1 MAKKKIKKKRKRI
14 AIQPL
19 VTRAII
25 SNSNF
30 QQATLQQKK
39 KYFPLHRDFR
49 ISANI
54 IKLVAANLAL
64 CENIKEKD
72 KETKD
77 GSTVQVRR
85 RNKDEGKDRRKGQT

>member
-1 MAKKKIKKKRKRI
+1 MVEKK
-14 AIQPL
+14 
-19 VTRAII
+19 
-25 SNSNF
+25 N
-30 QQATLQQKK
+30 
-39 KYFPLHRDFR
+39 FPLHRDFR

-64 CENIKEKD
+64 YENIKEKD

-85 RNKDEGKDRRKGQT
+85 RNKDEGKDRRKG